1 MAQDDFALM
10 AAVFAG
16 TFLLAAFFGARGGDS
31 RADVA
36 LMGGSGAAFGMLSAL
51 LFAT

>member
-16 TFLLAAFFGARGGDS
+16 TYLLAACFAARAGNA
-31 RADVA
+31 RRDVA
-36 LMGGSGAAFGMLSAL
+36 LMGGSGAAFGAIAAVM
-51 LFAT
+51 FAT